1 MQIIIELKV
10 NDFKLPNH
18 VQKIVASVS
27 QYVIEVDT
35 FNLWEILNVALD
47 TMGSNRNA
55 PTHQQRYRQKWLFS

>member
-35 FNLWEILNVALD
+35 FNL
-47 TMGSNRNA
+47 
-55 PTHQQRYRQKWLFS
+55 